1 MGSILEVIEHLGL
14 PLGLLLLNFLL
25 ANPGLVM
32 EKVLCMLMLGLQS
45 ALVVLKIIYF
55 GSVTEELAQYLFGY
69 SECP

>member
-1 MGSILEVIEHLGL
+1 MGLPLEVMEHLGL

-25 ANPGLVM
+25 ANPELVV

-55 GSVTEELAQYLFGY
+55 GSVTEELAQYFFGY

>member
-1 MGSILEVIEHLGL
+1 
-14 PLGLLLLNFLL
+14 
-25 ANPGLVM
+25 
-32 EKVLCMLMLGLQS
+32 VLCMLMLGLQS